1 MACNGARLLLRN
13 VTVQYGTLTALDSVS
28 MEVQAGEAVALVGP
42 SGAGK
47 TTLLKLFNGAVRPG
61 AGEVCVDDRV
71 LASLS
76 PAELQRVR
84 ADTGFIY
91 QDLNLIPNLRVIQN
105 IVTGRFG
112 RRSLFG
118 SVVDVLFPASATTRN
133 IYEVLVQVG
142 IAEKL
147 YQRTDSLSGGEQQ
160 RVAIARALYQQP
172 RVLLCDEPVASVDPS
187 RARAVLELLKK
198 LSEENGLTL
207 CVSLHNLELAREL
220 FPRLVAVREGRIM
233 LDNRT
238 DEITAN
244 EFTEIY
250 RLTHASNDN
259 HGGFRN
265 NIPAIE

>member
-118 SVVDVLFPASATTRN
+118 SAVDVLLPSRSTARAVYR
-133 IYEVLVQVG
+133 VLEQVG
-142 IAEKL
+142 IEEKL
-147 YQRTDSLSGGEQQ
+147 YLRTDMLSGGQQQ

-172 RVLLCDEPVASVDPS
+172 RALLCDEPVASVDPL
-187 RARAVLELLKK
+187 RARAVLALLKK
-198 LSEENGLTL
+198 LSEDNGLTL
-207 CVSLHNLELAREL
+207 CVSLHHLELAKEF
-220 FPRLVAVREGRIM
+220 FPRLVAVRNGRI
-233 LDNRT
+233 LFDKKPDAIT
-238 DEITAN
+238 DQEY
-244 EFTEIY
+244 TEIY
-250 RLTHASNDN
+250 RLTHAAE
-259 HGGFRN
+259 N
-265 NIPAIE
+265 NNGEPENTHQ